1 VRRRGLFIFA
11 TLVTFAGGCV
21 GILGDFSEGD
31 GSQDGGVRHRD
42 AGKTEDDA
50 SGADAKHPLEDA
62 GKDGRPK
69 RDDGGP
75 DAPTDG
81 ATTNDATTDGA
92 STDSTSTDVVQKADA
107 PGSDAPVYAEAPRQ
121 ISPLSTSRVTSHTPT
136 FTWTLPTGVTG
147 ATLDVCTSRACTTAD
162 SAYHVGTSYKL
173 AQPLAVGVHYWRVR
187 PEMATT
193 PASPVWQFTVGAISA
208 GTVDTSWGTTL
219 DVDGD
224 GCADIAIGAGDDQ
237 LSGPG
242 HVYLY
247 AGSTSGFPASN
258 VVPTNTLTGP
268 STGSAFGSSVAS
280 AGDINGDGYSDLI
293 IGAYGVANATGAVY
307 IYLGGPGG
315 LASTAAAVVSGPDG
329 SGGSFGQSVASA
341 GDVNGDGYADVIIG
355 APGATMFTGKAYV
368 YFGGPVGATGAM
380 LTLGHSLLGS
390 AGTYTEFGA
399 SVASAGDVNGDG
411 FPDLLVGAYEAASDN
426 GQAYLYMGGVSFP
439 GTPVTLTGPVANGF
453 FGRSVAGA
461 GDVNGDGYAEV
472 VVGAYGGTNFTGAA
486 YVYSGSSTGL
496 KTTPLTL
503 ASPGSE
509 SQYGLSVASAG
520 DVNGDGYGDVV
531 VGADGAN
538 SEQGGVYV
546 YLGSSMGLATAPAA
560 SPDSAPVGAYADGY
574 FGSSVASAGNVTC
587 GTYSSLIVGAPGALN
602 LVGAAYLFLGG
613 SSGLS
618 YNQASRF
625 NAPDGG
631 GDFGETVF
639 GATH

>member
-1 VRRRGLFIFA
+1 
-11 TLVTFAGGCV
+11 
-21 GILGDFSEGD
+21 
-31 GSQDGGVRHRD
+31 
-42 AGKTEDDA
+42 
-50 SGADAKHPLEDA
+50 
-62 GKDGRPK
+62 
-69 RDDGGP
+69 
-75 DAPTDG
+75 
-81 ATTNDATTDGA
+81 
-92 STDSTSTDVVQKADA
+92 
-107 PGSDAPVYAEAPRQ
+107 
-121 ISPLSTSRVTSHTPT
+121 
-136 FTWTLPTGVTG
+136 
-147 ATLDVCTSRACTTAD
+147 
-162 SAYHVGTSYKL
+162 
-173 AQPLAVGVHYWRVR
+173 
-187 PEMATT
+187 
-193 PASPVWQFTVGAISA
+193 
-208 GTVDTSWGTTL
+208 
-219 DVDGD
+219 
-224 GCADIAIGAGDDQ
+224 
-237 LSGPG
+237 
-242 HVYLY
+242 
-247 AGSTSGFPASN
+247 
-258 VVPTNTLTGP
+258 
-268 STGSAFGSSVAS
+268 
-280 AGDINGDGYSDLI
+280 
-293 IGAYGVANATGAVY
+293 
-307 IYLGGPGG
+307 
-315 LASTAAAVVSGPDG
+315 VVSGPDG